1 MSLCEAFL
9 MFMTNRRK
17 VNRALVLYEVAMKE
31 NVTMT
36 HAYSQREHVKSTTVC
51 IITMSST
58 ENDD

>member
-1 MSLCEAFL
+1 MFL
-9 MFMTNRRK
+9 LFMTNRRK
-17 VNRALVLYEVAMKE
+17 VNRASVLYEVAMKE